1 MRLERLLLGAGL
13 CALLGGC
20 VTTNSN
26 HEKLPTTSKAQQAQD
41 AARIHTELGQHY
53 MQIGDLQS
61 ALAKLKLALQ
71 FDDSYAPAHTVI
83 AVIYERINDL
93 PDAEQNY
100 RRAVEL
106 EPKKGMPNNNLG
118 AFLCRIGKSE
128 EALGYFQR
136 AVADPFYDTPDVAWT
151 NDGICRMHLNDTAGA
166 ENSFRQALRVNPGN
180 ADALYQ
186 MARAMYLSNDA
197 FHASAFLQ
205 RYEALGRP
213 SAAALKLGHDIELR
227 LGDTDAAR
235 NYNKRLQSQFP
246 DSEQAQALNA
256 TAKP

>member
-1 MRLERLLLGAGL
+1 MRLERFLLGAGL

-26 HEKLPTTSKAQQAQD
+26 HEKLPTTSKAEQAQD

-71 FDDSYAPAHTVI
+71 FDDGYAPAHTVI

-93 PDAEQNY
+93 PDAEKNY

-118 AFLCRIGKSE
+118 AFLCRIGKSA
-128 EALGYFQR
+128 EALGYFRR
-136 AVADPFYDTPDVAWT
+136 AVADPFYGTPDVAWT
-151 NDGICRMHLNDTAGA
+151 NDGVCRMHLNDVAGA
-166 ENSFRQALRVNPGN
+166 ESSFRQALRINPRN

-205 RYEALGRP
+205 RYEALGTP
-213 SAAALKLGHDIELR
+213 GPDALKLGHDIELR

-235 NYNKRLQSQFP
+235 NYNKRLQSLFP
-246 DSEQAQALNA
+246 DSEQARTLNA